1 METGNK
7 ELILINNQRRKMAA
21 QASNVK
27 LPSLNRQRKYN
38 DDSDDEAVPVTRFRP
53 KNRKKIKPSQWKKL
67 TDLEKSRYMAFHL
80 FLNCFALPKY
90 EPPTKEALK
99 SQKES
104 IKRIRDAKA
113 KLTAIRQFEQS
124 QFDEEKEKHSQL
136 IGQLKAAE
144 ARNRLRLM
152 RIRYENNREAEMNHL
167 IACQPTSLRAIRLQT
182 LVPPRPKPT
191 QFDDLLDKLERV
203 RVENIIEDDRE
214 LTITRELTRAI

>member
-67 TDLEKSRYMAFHL
+67 TDLEKSRYMA
-80 FLNCFALPKY
+80 
-90 EPPTKEALK
+90 
-99 SQKES
+99 
-104 IKRIRDAKA
+104 
-113 KLTAIRQFEQS
+113 
-124 QFDEEKEKHSQL
+124 
-136 IGQLKAAE
+136 
-144 ARNRLRLM
+144 
-152 RIRYENNREAEMNHL
+152 EAEMNHL